1 MIEQEKV
8 STIVMLC
15 MVQKGFTGCSQ
26 YFPPGVDDDSS
37 SSGDN
42 NKIILQSH
50 GDLKITNTSTKNI
63 DEGLTVRELELTGL
77 SGEKRIVKHMHF
89 KLWPNYGVVENVS
102 QLSNFV
108 QAVHQSHQK
117 DGGPLVVHCSG
128 GVGRSGTFTTIYTIH
143 NLIQEMIAKEDN
155 SLIDDYIGEAGDL
168 CLHPLVCHL
177 RRVRHPWMVEGEHQ
191 YLLAYQTCC
200 YLLQQATNHS
210 Q

>member
-1 MIEQEKV
+1 MN
-8 STIVMLC
+8 
-15 MVQKGFTGCSQ
+15 
-26 YFPPGVDDDSS
+26 DS
-37 SSGDN
+37 N
-42 NKIILQSH
+42 QIILQSH
-50 GDLKITNTSTKNI
+50 GDLKITNISTKNI

-108 QAVHQSHQK
+108 QAVHQIHQK

-143 NLIQEMIAKEDN
+143 NLIQEMIAEEDN